1 MKEAFEITESSR
13 KLLSQL
19 IENLTIEQLN
29 TTPEGFN
36 NNIIWNIGHI
46 IVVQQMLVYNLSGLP
61 MQVSA
66 DLVSTYKKGTKPT
79 AKVTENEVILLKKL
93 LFSTIKQT
101 ELDFENSIFKNFT
114 EYTVMTGFVIKN
126 VNDAIAFN
134 YYHEALHTGVIMSLK
149 KLV

>member
-1 MKEAFEITESSR
+1 MKEVFEITQTSR

-19 IENLTIEQLN
+19 IENLTLEQLN
-29 TTPEGFN
+29 AIPAGFN

-61 MQVSA
+61 MSISA
-66 DLVSTYKKGTKPT
+66 DCVARYKKGTKPT
-79 AKVTENEVILLKKL
+79 ENASEAEVEMLKEL

-101 ELDFENSIFKNFT
+101 ELDFGNGVFKNFT
-114 EYTVMTGFVIKN
+114 SFTVMTGFVIKN

>member
-1 MKEAFEITESSR
+1 MKETFEITQTSR
-13 KLLSQL
+13 RLLYQL
-19 IENLTIEQLN
+19 IQDLTLEQLN
-29 TTPEGFN
+29 TIPQSFN

-66 DLVSTYKKGTKPT
+66 DLVSKYKKGTRPT
-79 AKVTENEVILLKKL
+79 AFVSETEVQLLKEL
-93 LFSTIKQT
+93 LFSTIEQT
-101 ELDFENSIFKNFT
+101 EIDFERQVFKTFT
-114 EYTVMTGFVIKN
+114 EYKVMTGFVIKN

-149 KLV
+149 KVV